1 MGTVDGGAGTLRECV
16 ATRID
21 VSKQPLY
28 ELNNV
33 MRNPLPLYPML
44 IVASMQCFEPFELS
58 RPSFAVSG
66 WELSGVIPA
75 IMSDRLMLLRPGTT

>member
-1 MGTVDGGAGTLRECV
+1 MGTVGGGAGTLRECV
-16 ATRID
+16 ATIID
-21 VSKQPLY
+21 VSKQPLR

-44 IVASMQCFEPFELS
+44 IVASTQCFAPFELS

-66 WELSGVIPA
+66 
-75 IMSDRLMLLRPGTT
+75 